1 MANSI
6 ETQALQTFQAN
17 LKYFEQN
24 HKDIYDKIILLNAL
38 IEEGKY
44 EEKYALEYKDEGY
57 FDVIE
62 IANGKYLYEEHSV
75 FYSKE
80 LVNMVDKK
88 RMGSV
93 FEAQQRFEDE
103 LKSYSLDF
111 LEKDEN
117 IHSSLWA
124 TARIIDFVSK
134 HSSKY
139 TTEMKALVKFILLGV
154 GLGLHIQS
162 LIEKHGIKVLFI
174 QENNLELFRL
184 SLFTT
189 DYCQLSKKCKLHFS
203 IMQTFQEI
211 QTTFFKFL
219 NDNSHYNLYIKF
231 LPFYKDYLDTLKQL
245 QSITLSQNYIVYPY
259 QGYLLRYFS
268 IADKISSGY
277 CFLNLST
284 AMANISIE
292 KPVLF
297 LASGPSLEH
306 NYEWVYLHQ
315 KKFII
320 ATVLSATPFLQSKNI
335 HPDIVFHIDPEKTP
349 TLALLE
355 NTDIAKLK
363 KSILIFGAGIDTT
376 IAKIFEDY
384 HLFYI
389 EETTQFKIG
398 HPSFSTPSIGE
409 YGAIMLTLLGTK
421 ELYLLGLDLAV
432 DPKTLQD
439 HISSHISTQHLEQSD
454 EYNITFANSLCYVKG
469 NFVET
474 IPSKPNFRLSIT
486 QFSEWIKHYK
496 KPEQSIHNL
505 SNGAF
510 LEGTIPTHIDTID
523 LKSYKTLDKEL
534 FCNSLL
540 SKIQH
545 CSSCEYRKVDKKF
558 LLEQYNRAKYISS
571 KTNVLRS
578 INAKESHNYLF
589 KKLIPFVEE
598 ISESNNSNKS
608 PIGEIFFEYFQI
620 TLSFIFDLFNT
631 ADTYAKKHIVEIDT
645 LVLDEVKKIADKI
658 IEKLEEN
665 TKK

>member
-1 MANSI
+1 MKPI
-6 ETQALQTFQAN
+6 EQR
-17 LKYFEQN
+17 
-24 HKDIYDKIILLNAL
+24 
-38 IEEGKY
+38 
-44 EEKYALEYKDEGY
+44 ALETYQNNLSYFQDDHPELYKRLIAFQVAIEKDLYKEQYTLEYLSEGY
-57 FDVIE
+57 FEVVE
-62 IANGKYLYEEHSV
+62 TSTNKCLYEENSV
-75 FYSKE
+75 EYSKK
-80 LVNMVDKK
+80 LTSTVDKK

-103 LKSYSLDF
+103 LKSYTLDF

-117 IHSSLWA
+117 IYSSLWA
-124 TARIIDFVSK
+124 TAKIIDFVSK

-139 TTEMKALVKFILLGV
+139 TTEMKALFKFILLGV

-184 SLFTT
+184 SLFVT
-189 DYCQLSKKCKLHFS
+189 DYCQLSKKSKLHFS
-203 IMQTFQEI
+203 IMQTFQEM

-219 NDNSHYNLYIKF
+219 NDNPHYNLYIKF

-268 IADKISSGY
+268 IVDKISSGY

-284 AMANISIE
+284 AMASISIE

-306 NYEWVYLHQ
+306 NYEWVHLHQ
-315 KKFII
+315 EKFII

-335 HPDIVFHIDPEKTP
+335 HPDIVFHIDPEKIP

-355 NTDIAKLK
+355 NTDISKLK
-363 KSILIFGAGIDTT
+363 KSIIIFGAGIDTT

-439 HISSHISTQHLEQSD
+439 HISSHISVQHLEQSD

-469 NFVET
+469 NFVEV

-496 KPEQSIHNL
+496 KPEQSIYNL

-510 LEGTIPTHIDTID
+510 LEGSIPTHIDTID
-523 LKSYKTLDKEL
+523 LETYKTLDKEL
-534 FCNSLL
+534 LCNSLL

-545 CSSCEYRKVDKKF
+545 CSSCEYREVDKKF
-558 LLEQYNRAKYISS
+558 LLEQCNRAKYIST
-571 KTNVLRS
+571 KTNILRS
-578 INAKESHNYLF
+578 INTKEPHNYLF

-598 ISESNNSNKS
+598 ISESKNSNKS

-631 ADTYAKKHIVEIDT
+631 TDTYAKKHIAEIDMI
-645 LVLDEVKKIADKI
+645 VLDEIKKIADKI

-665 TKK
+665 AK

>member
-1 MANSI
+1 MKLI
-6 ETQALQTFQAN
+6 EQRALETYQNNLSYFQDDHPEIYKRLITFQAAIEKG
-17 LKYFEQN
+17 LYKEQ
-24 HKDIYDKIILLNAL
+24 YT
-38 IEEGKY
+38 
-44 EEKYALEYKDEGY
+44 LEYLSEGY
-57 FDVIE
+57 FEVIE
-62 IANGKYLYEEHSV
+62 TSTNKRLYEENSID
-75 FYSKE
+75 YGEKLTSTI
-80 LVNMVDKK
+80 DKK

-103 LKSYSLDF
+103 LKSYTLDF

-134 HSSKY
+134 YSSKY

-154 GLGLHIQS
+154 GLGLHMQS

-203 IMQTFQEI
+203 IMQTFQEM

-231 LPFYKDYLDTLKQL
+231 LSFYKDYLDILKQL

-268 IADKISSGY
+268 IVNKISSGY

-315 KKFII
+315 EKFII
-320 ATVLSATPFLQSKNI
+320 ATVLSATAFLQSKNI
-335 HPDIVFHIDPEKTP
+335 HPDIVFHIDPEKIP

-355 NTDIAKLK
+355 NTDMTKLK

-376 IAKIFEDY
+376 IAKIFKDY

-398 HPSFSTPSIGE
+398 HPSFTTPSVGE

-439 HISSHISTQHLEQSD
+439 HISSHISAQHLEQSD

-469 NFVET
+469 NFIET
-474 IPSKPNFRLSIT
+474 IPSKPNFRLSII
-486 QFSEWIKHYK
+486 QFAEWIKNYK
-496 KPEQSIHNL
+496 TPDQFIYNL

-510 LEGTIPTHIDTID
+510 LQGSIPTHVDTINV
-523 LKSYKTLDKEL
+523 KKYKKIDKAL
-534 FCNSLL
+534 FHISLL
-540 SKIQH
+540 SKLQQ
-545 CSSCEYRKVDKKF
+545 CSSCEYREMDKKF
-558 LLEQYNRAKYISS
+558 LLEQYNRAKYISH

-578 INAKESHNYLF
+578 MNPKESKNYLF
-589 KKLIPFVEE
+589 KKLIPFAEE
-598 ISESNNSNKS
+598 ISESNNPNKS

-620 TLSFIFDLFNT
+620 ILSFIFDLFNT
-631 ADTYAKKHIVEIDT
+631 TDMHAKKHIVGIDT
-645 LVLDEVKKIADKI
+645 IVLDEVKKIADKI

-665 TKK
+665 IKK